1 VSGVARVAG
10 AALLGALLAAF
21 GALAACGQRGPL
33 TLPGA
38 EPAGRDEGSA
48 APSGATE
55 DAPGRTQPA
64 SEEDDEPNENER

>member
-1 VSGVARVAG
+1 VSAGARTFRWR

-38 EPAGRDEGSA
+38 E
-48 APSGATE
+48 
-55 DAPGRTQPA
+55 QPA
-64 SEEDDEPNENER
+64 QSSDPGAATAPAASQPGAEDEDEPIENER